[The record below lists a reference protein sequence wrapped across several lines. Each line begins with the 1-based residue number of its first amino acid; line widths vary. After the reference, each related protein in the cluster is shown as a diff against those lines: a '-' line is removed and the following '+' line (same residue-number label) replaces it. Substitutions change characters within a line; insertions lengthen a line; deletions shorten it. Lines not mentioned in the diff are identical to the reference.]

1 MNERITNTSLYK
13 QKEELGIEYAW
24 DTEKCAAFTKCETD
38 DLIEDYVICEYFGT
52 GEIRII
58 DSENKEEVIK
68 PERLLNLMRLGI

>member
-1 MNERITNTSLYK
+1 MNERITNTILYK
-13 QKEELGIEYAW
+13 QRVELGIEYAW
-24 DTEKCAAFTKCETD
+24 NTEQYVAFTKCETD
-38 DLIEDYVICEYFGT
+38 DLIEDYVIYEYFGT

>member
-24 DTEKCAAFTKCETD
+24 NTEKYAAFTKCETD
-38 DLIEDYVICEYFGT
+38 YLIEDYVICEYFGT

-58 DSENKEEVIK
+58 DSENKEEVLVTQ
-68 PERLLNLMRLGI
+68 RVLNLMRLGI

>member
-24 DTEKCAAFTKCETD
+24 NTQHYAAFTKCETD